1 MYIATR
7 AHELVSTYDI
17 GLMQRYILYEPNM
30 LIIPIILFSSKG
42 ILLIREDLIQFL
54 QDTGYF
60 AQIVNS
66 SHIRELKCNSE
77 RVYQENQ
84 IDKTL
89 YERYLAQFEYNSST
103 LTFTPQSIVIVAVQ
117 SPQFA
122 LTFSHKQKTLS
133 VLLPPTYAY
142 WNRDRQRVTQT
153 VNTFLHA
160 YGYQG
165 KLIRLPDKLLA
176 VQSGLAVYGRNN
188 ISYVEEFGSF
198 HRLVALVSDL
208 PCNKDQWTLPQLA
221 DSCLT
226 CSACASNCPTNA
238 IRSDRF
244 VISAEKCLTYHN
256 EQPNHIPFPEWI
268 DPSWHN
274 CLIGCL
280 KCQICCP
287 MNRSNLTDI
296 ETGPSF
302 SEDETMLLLHPVP
315 SSQLPTALSQKLE
328 QHDLT
333 DYLDV
338 IPRNLKS
345 LLDGASQSQ

>member
-1 MYIATR
+1 
-7 AHELVSTYDI
+7 
-17 GLMQRYILYEPNM
+17 M
-30 LIIPIILFSSKG
+30 LTSEG
-42 ILLIREDLIQFL
+42 LIQFL
-54 QDTGYF
+54 QDKGYL
-60 AQIVNS
+60 AQIVDS
-66 SHIRELKCNSE
+66 THLEELKCNSE
-77 RVYQENQ
+77 RAYSKNQ

-89 YERYLAQFEYNSST
+89 YKRYLGQFEYNLST
-103 LTFTPQSIVIVAVQ
+103 LTFTPQSVVIVAVR
-117 SPQFA
+117 SPQFE
-122 LTFSHKQKTLS
+122 LTFSQKQKTLS

-142 WNRDRQRVTQT
+142 WNRDRQCVTQT
-153 VNTFLHA
+153 VNAFLHP

-188 ISYVEEFGSF
+188 ISYIEGFGSF
-198 HRLVALVSDL
+198 HRLVALISDL

-226 CSACASNCPTNA
+226 CNACLTNCPTSA

-244 VISAEKCLTYHN
+244 VISAERCLTYHN

-268 DPSWHN
+268 DLSWHN

-280 KCQICCP
+280 KCQVCCP
-287 MNRSNLTDI
+287 MNRSNLTYI

-302 SEDETMLLLHPVP
+302 SEDETMLLLHTVP
-315 SSQLPTALSQKLE
+315 SSQLPKALSQKLE

-345 LLDGASQSQ
+345 LLDTASRSQ

>member
-1 MYIATR
+1 
-7 AHELVSTYDI
+7 
-17 GLMQRYILYEPNM
+17 
-30 LIIPIILFSSKG
+30 
-42 ILLIREDLIQFL
+42 LLISEDLIQFL
-54 QDTGYF
+54 DEKGYF
-60 AQIVNS
+60 TQIVDS
-66 SHIRELKCNSE
+66 IHLEELKSNSE

-84 IDKTL
+84 IDKTF
-89 YERYLAQFEYNSST
+89 YEQYLTQFEYTLPT
-103 LTFTPQSIVIVAVQ
+103 LTFTPRSIVIVAVR

-142 WNRDRQRVTQT
+142 WNRDRQRVTQM
-153 VNTFLHA
+153 VNAFLHP

-188 ISYVEEFGSF
+188 ISYVEKFGSF
-198 HRLVALVSDL
+198 HRLVALISDL
-208 PCNKDQWTLPQLA
+208 PCNTDQWTLPQLA
-221 DSCLT
+221 DSCST
-226 CSACASNCPTNA
+226 CSACVATCPTSA

-244 VISAEKCLTYHN
+244 VISAERCLTYHN

-268 DPSWHN
+268 DLSWHN

-280 KCQICCP
+280 KCQVCCP
-287 MNRSNLTDI
+287 MNRSQLTYI

-302 SEDETMLLLHPVP
+302 SEEETMLLLDTVP
-315 SSQLPTALSQKLE
+315 SSQLPKALSRKLE
-328 QHDLT
+328 PFDLT

-345 LLDGASQSQ
+345 LLELAS